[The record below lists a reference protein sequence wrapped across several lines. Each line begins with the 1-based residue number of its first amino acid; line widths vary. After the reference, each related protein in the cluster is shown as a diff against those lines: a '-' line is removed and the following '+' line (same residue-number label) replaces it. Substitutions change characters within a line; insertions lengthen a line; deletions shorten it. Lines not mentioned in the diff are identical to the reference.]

1 MYILIGHIKLMGN
14 KAPYDGDWNYWSTR
28 TGKYPGVRKEV
39 STLLKQQNNKCA
51 SCGLTFRPNDL
62 IEVEHIKPKSK
73 GGDNTRKNKQ
83 LLHRHCHDSK
93 TAKDLKAVNH

>member
-39 STLLKQQNNKCA
+39 STLLKQQKNKCA
-51 SCGLTFRPNDL
+51 FCG
-62 IEVEHIKPKSK
+62 
-73 GGDNTRKNKQ
+73 
-83 LLHRHCHDSK
+83 
-93 TAKDLKAVNH
+93 